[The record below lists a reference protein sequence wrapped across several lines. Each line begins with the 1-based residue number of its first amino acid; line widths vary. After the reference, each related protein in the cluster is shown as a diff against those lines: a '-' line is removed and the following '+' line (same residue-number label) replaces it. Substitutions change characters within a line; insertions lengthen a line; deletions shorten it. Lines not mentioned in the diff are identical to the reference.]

1 MEMVDQ
7 ESKGLGTS
15 MIFLGPE
22 LTLEVV
28 VVMVVMGYY
37 QFSEIQGRPTVEN
50 YLG

>member
-1 MEMVDQ
+1 
-7 ESKGLGTS
+7 

-28 VVMVVMGYY
+28 VVMVVMGCY

-50 YLG
+50 CIWGEGMS